1 MKKILAIVL
10 ALMLVFG
17 ALACSKPAASS
28 APAEAPKAEAPKA
41 EEPKAEAP
49 KAEEPKAEAPAAEPA
64 AEPAPEE
71 PAKYVPTGHL
81 VVYTASSQDQQDL
94 ELEMWNA
101 LYPDCQLEF
110 ISAGSGELTARIEAE
125 KDNPKADVMIG
136 GSASIYAGLEPYLA
150 PYVSPEKVNI
160 LPSFSGDTDLYT
172 PVQLNVNTIIVNNDL
187 LAKSGLTIDGWE
199 SLLQEG
205 LKGQISF
212 VDPAASSSA
221 REQIINMLCAEATK
235 AGDSMDDHW
244 EFAKAFLANLD
255 GKMHSSSSKVPEAV
269 ANGEYIVGITNEEL
283 VLTLMLDGVNVSP
296 VYAKEGITLR
306 NSFMGLIKDG
316 PNPENGKA
324 FIDFMLS
331 HDVQQ
336 AHADQLHQRSVR
348 PDVAFAGL
356 EGVPSSD
363 QLPALMYPTDWVNAN
378 KDLKAKLQDIIA
390 NLAN

>member
-10 ALMLVFG
+10 VLMLVFG
-17 ALACSKPAASS
+17 AVACSKPSTPAASNTPS
-28 APAEAPKAEAPKA
+28 AATEQK
-41 EEPKAEAP
+41 
-49 KAEEPKAEAPAAEPA
+49 EEPKAEAPAKTEEKKEEAPAEQ
-64 AEPAPEE
+64 
-71 PAKYVPTGHL
+71 KYVPKGRV

-94 ELEMWNA
+94 EMEEWNK
-101 LYPDCQLEF
+101 LYPDCELEF
-110 ISAGSGELTARIEAE
+110 VSAGSGELTARIEAE

-136 GSASIYAGLEPYLA
+136 GSASIYAGLEPYLT

-172 PVQLNVNTIIVNNDL
+172 PVQLNVNTIIVNNEL
-187 LAKSGLTIDGWE
+187 LEKAGLTIDGWE

-244 EFAKAFLANLD
+244 DFAKAFLANLD

-306 NSFMGLIKDG
+306 NSFMGLIKGG

-324 FIDFMLS
+324 YIDFMLS
-331 HDVQQ
+331 HDVQK
-336 AHADQLHQRSVR
+336 AHADLLHQRSVR
-348 PDVAFAGL
+348 PDVSFAGL
-356 EGVPSSD
+356 EGIPSSD
-363 QLPALMYPTDWVNAN
+363 QLPALMYPTEWVNAN

-390 NLAN
+390 NLK